1 MDIAVAAFI
10 FQISASD
17 LALDLAVETSTINP
31 NLKKL
36 YTTCIASKSIQ
47 IIKRH
52 KSITLINEKL
62 EEVHVNL

>member
-10 FQISASD
+10 FQISAPD
-17 LALDLAVETSTINP
+17 PALDLAIETSTIDP

-52 KSITLINEKL
+52 KSITPTNEKL
-62 EEVHVNL
+62 EKVHVNL